1 MDRARSELFLGFELP
16 YATDDC
22 APVGGT
28 IKGSSED
35 FVVEEV
41 PLFPPCGEGEHLYLS
56 ITKRGL
62 ATLEAIERLARAI
75 GTPAAAFG
83 YAGLKDKRAVAT
95 QILSVRHA
103 GELPA
108 AAREI
113 PGLTVNWTARHRHK
127 LRAAQLRGNKFTVVL
142 RAPAVRDRAFLEEV
156 FGRLE
161 RKGFPNYVGPQRFG
175 NRFDGHVTGR
185 ALLLRTTR
193 ERFPRATR
201 RLLISAY
208 QSHLF
213 NLALA
218 RRIREGGFGAL
229 WDGDIAMKHANG
241 ACFRVERAAAEQERS
256 ERFEISPTGPIFGAK
271 MLAASGREGANEAT
285 ILAAEGLVPETFK
298 GVFPG
303 LALDGARRSFRS
315 RAENLVWEPAGDAL
329 RLEFFLP
336 KGVYATTFLREV
348 VKPERASGDGAAAAE
363 ASDAGGGD

>member
-1 MDRARSELFLGFELP
+1 MDKERSELFLGPELP
-16 YATDDC
+16 YATGDC

-41 PLFPPCGEGEHLYLS
+41 PLFPPSGEGEHLYLS
-56 ITKRGL
+56 ITKRGM
-62 ATLEAIERLARAI
+62 ATLEAIERLARAF
-75 GTPAAAFG
+75 GAPPAAFG

-95 QILSVRHA
+95 QVLSVHYK
-103 GELPA
+103 GEPPA

-113 PGLTVNWTARHRHK
+113 PGLTINWTARHRHK

-142 RAPAVRDRAFLEEV
+142 RALSVRDRALLADV
-156 FGRLE
+156 FARLD
-161 RKGFPNYVGPQRFG
+161 RAGFPNYVGPQRFG
-175 NRFDGHVTGR
+175 NRFDGHIKGR
-185 ALLLRTTR
+185 ALLMRTTR

-218 RRIREGGFGAL
+218 RRIGEGGFGIL
-229 WDGDIAMKHANG
+229 WDGDIAMKHDNG
-241 ACFRVERAAAEQERS
+241 ASFLVESAAAEQERM
-256 ERFEISPTGPIFGAK
+256 ERFAISPTGPIFGLK
-271 MLAASGREGANEAT
+271 MLAAQGREGALEGA
-285 ILAAEGLVPETFK
+285 ILAAEALAPDAFK

-303 LALDGARRSFRS
+303 LSLDGARRSFRS
-315 RAENLVWEPAGDAL
+315 RAENLAWELAGDAL

-348 VKPERASGDGAAAAE
+348 VKPERETGERGAE
-363 ASDAGGGD
+363 ERVAGQ